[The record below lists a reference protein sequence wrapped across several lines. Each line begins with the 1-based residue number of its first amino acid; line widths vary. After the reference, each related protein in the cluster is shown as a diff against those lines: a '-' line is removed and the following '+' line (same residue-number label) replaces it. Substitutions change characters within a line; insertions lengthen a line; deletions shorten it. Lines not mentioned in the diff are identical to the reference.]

1 MANYG
6 PYGPNIVAGSN
17 SGAGAYDISG
27 FPNSATSPSIS
38 PLINT
43 EIVKKSFPT
52 MVQYLLPKGDSTLFG
67 LTAKLKEETAVQI
80 EHGFFSKVMVF
91 PTFQITAAVAGSAVP
106 YSSSTFTVSNAAQAL
121 VNGLYRWVGTVNT
134 GTGNTLSAVD
144 TAMTGEIVL
153 VTSSTGNGGTSITV
167 TRGIGY
173 TGATLPS
180 SGIANGGLFVHI
192 GNAFADASTRP
203 NSFLTQEIRVIN
215 YTQIFRNAW
224 SISGTVAAIQNLIG
238 DTNIGKSR
246 KECSQYHAMD
256 IEKSFL
262 FGQRSNVVGVLGTNY
277 ASRTMNGV
285 IAQITD
291 AGASSPQAAGLF
303 LPGAGSGSQNIQ
315 TASSINAN
323 VSTSVGTA
331 GCLNMND
338 FENWANNIFDM
349 AYDPQSGM
357 ERILFVGRASHTVLN
372 RLFRANVTYFV
383 ERATEWGLRY
393 TSAKL
398 TRGDLMIIEHPLLN
412 TNPAWQ
418 MLAIAID
425 LPAISVA
432 YLTGRKT
439 KAEEYNQNGIAIDQA
454 IDAQGGSLL
463 TEVTILCKNP
473 SGCGVLTN
481 IQTAIGPAQV
491 PVS

>member
-1 MANYG
+1 MTNYG
-6 PYGPNIVAGSN
+6 PYPNQNIIVAGSN
-17 SGAGAYDISG
+17 TNAGAYDISG
-27 FPNSATSPSIS
+27 YPNFNNSPNVQ
-38 PLINT
+38 PLINS

-52 MVQYLLPKGDSTLFG
+52 QVQYLLPRGDATLFG

-91 PTFQITAAVAGSAVP
+91 PTFQLTAALPGSATA
-106 YSSSTFTVSNAAQAL
+106 YTTTNATVANAAQAL
-121 VNGLYRWVGTVNT
+121 VNGLYRYVGTVNT
-134 GTGNTLSAVD
+134 ATGNTLSAVD
-144 TAMTGEIVL
+144 TTMTGEIVL
-153 VTSSTGNGGTSITV
+153 VNSSTGNGGTSVGI

-173 TGATLPS
+173 TGAAGSLAAVP
-180 SGIANGGLFVHI
+180 INGLFVHI
-192 GNAFADASTRP
+192 GNAFADASVRP

-224 SISGTVAAIQNLIG
+224 AISGTVAAIQNLIG

-256 IEKSFL
+256 IEKSMI
-262 FGQRSNVVGVLGTNY
+262 FGQRSNIVGVLGTNY

-285 IAQITD
+285 IAQINDSGSAT
-291 AGASSPQAAGLF
+291 PQGSGLF
-303 LPGAGSGSQNIQ
+303 LPGAGNGSQNIT
-315 TASSINAN
+315 TANSN
-323 VSTSVGTA
+323 VASTPTA
-331 GCLNMND
+331 GALSMND
-338 FENWANNIFDM
+338 LENWANNVFDM

-357 ERILFVGRASHTVLN
+357 ERILFVGRTSHTVLN
-372 RLFRANVTYFV
+372 RLFRANITYFV
-383 ERATEWGLRY
+383 EKATDWGLRY

-398 TRGDLMIIEHPLLN
+398 TRGDLMIIEHPLFN

-418 MLAIAID
+418 SLALAID
-425 LPAISVA
+425 LPSISIA

-463 TEVTILCKNP
+463 TECTILCKNP
-473 SGCGVLTN
+473 SGCGVYTN
-481 IQTAIGPAQV
+481 IQQAVGPAGTIV
-491 PVS
+491 G

>member
-6 PYGPNIVAGSN
+6 PFGPPVITGSN

-27 FPNSATSPSIS
+27 YPNFTNSPAVA
-38 PLINT
+38 PLINS

-52 MVQYLLPKGDSTLFG
+52 QVQMLLPRGDATLFG
-67 LTAKLKEETAVQI
+67 LTAKLKEETATQI

-91 PTFQITAAVAGSAVP
+91 PTFQLTAAVASGATP
-106 YSSSTFTVSNAAQAL
+106 YSSSTFTVANAAQAL

-134 GTGNTLSAVD
+134 STGNSLSASD
-144 TAMTGEIVL
+144 TTMTGEIVL
-153 VTSSTGNGGTSITV
+153 VTATTGSGGTSITV
-167 TRGIGY
+167 TRGIGS
-173 TGATLPS
+173 TLGS
-180 SGIANGGLFVHI
+180 LAAIANNGLFTHI
-192 GNAFADASTRP
+192 GNAFSDASIRP

-224 SISGTVAAIQNLIG
+224 AVSGTVAAIQNLIG
-238 DTNIGKSR
+238 DSNIGKSR
-246 KECSQYHAMD
+246 QDCSQYHAMD

-262 FGQRSNVVGVLGTNY
+262 FGQRSNIVGVLGTNY
-277 ASRTMNGV
+277 ASRTMNGI

-291 AGASSPQAAGLF
+291 SGAASPQGGALF
-303 LPGAGSGSQNIQ
+303 LPGAGSGSQNIT
-315 TASSINAN
+315 TANSS
-323 VSTSVGTA
+323 VSGTPTVGA
-331 GCLNMND
+331 LSMGDL
-338 FENWANNIFDM
+338 ENWANNIFDM
-349 AYDPQSGM
+349 SYSPQSGM
-357 ERILFVGRASHTVLN
+357 ERILFVGRTSHTVLN
-372 RLFRANVTYFV
+372 RLFRANITYYT
-383 ERATEWGLRY
+383 EKATDWGLRY

-418 MLAIAID
+418 GLIIAID
-425 LPAISVA
+425 LPSLAMA

-439 KAEEYNQNGIAIDQA
+439 KSEEYNQSGIAIDNA

-473 SGCGVLTN
+473 SGCGVYTN
-481 IQTAIGPAQV
+481 IQQAVGPAGTIV
-491 PVS
+491 N